1 MVRRVFTASRRYRSE
16 VRSTL
21 IAPAGLLLFALTAC
35 TPTGPA
41 PSTAPT
47 ASAPTATADA
57 GGPSPFPTCDEVAG
71 ALEGLLVELEFDA
84 DLSTAQT
91 APEDYAQRVCVFRT
105 ADGGAQIGVTFAAI
119 PFQQSELEAYRG
131 LPNSIAD
138 DRLAEHSAVLQ
149 TFQTDDGADGHLDR
163 PLYLFDEQVS
173 ITIQG
178 YAADGSSTLESLP
191 TLTLAAATDAAFAAR
206 ALVA

>member
-1 MVRRVFTASRRYRSE
+1 MFTASRRYRSE
-16 VRSTL
+16 VRPTVL
-21 IAPAGLLLFALTAC
+21 APAVLLVLALSAC
-35 TPTGPA
+35 TPGGTHSTAEPSAVA
-41 PSTAPT
+41 PSPS
-47 ASAPTATADA
+47 SAGGTDA
-57 GGPSPFPTCDEVAG
+57 EGPSPFPTCDEVASSLD
-71 ALEGLLVELEFDA
+71 ALLTDLEYDA
-84 DLSTAQT
+84 DLSAAQT

-119 PFQQSELEAYRG
+119 PFQQSELEAYRE

-138 DRLAEHSAVLQ
+138 DRLAQHQAVLQ
-149 TFQTDDGADGHLDR
+149 TFQTDDGADGHLDG

-178 YAADGSSTLESLP
+178 YAADRSSTVESLP

-206 ALVA
+206 ALVR